1 MTKRTYVVVALFA
14 PMAVGTSFSRSN
26 WPAHVTLASNF
37 LTDATVGE
45 LERAVGRADASSE
58 PLIVPFTHLAQF
70 GPNRDVPV
78 RLVQSDRVSILH
90 NRLADGLA
98 QITWVRSGGA
108 CILVGRLP
116 PSSHRWGC
124 NLMR

>member
-1 MTKRTYVVVALFA
+1 MTKRTYVVVALFT
-14 PMAVGTSFSRSN
+14 PVEVGTTFSRSN

-58 PLIVPFTHLAQF
+58 PLVVRFTQLARF
-70 GPNRDVPV
+70 RPNRDVPV
-78 RLVQSDRVSILH
+78 RLVQSDRISALH

-98 QITWVRSGGA
+98 LLLGSLRRSLHSGGTVTA
-108 CILVGRLP
+108 LIS
-116 PSSHRWGC
+116 PSG
-124 NLMR
+124 MQ